1 MAVVRGIFMNKQFNL
16 STPTNG
22 KLSIY
27 AGLFKKPVNVKA
39 DVNIETGKVE
49 LFIDPE
55 DLEKL
60 KD

>member
-1 MAVVRGIFMNKQFNL
+1 MNKQFNL

-39 DVNIETGKVE
+39 DVNMETGKVE